1 MTTELT
7 GMNEV
12 MEALKLSAMTSQR
25 VSEQMGLLTTKVNQH
40 EEKIQAL
47 EDRQHYYE
55 DNLRI
60 TRSQG
65 KNIKKAVIGRVNDL
79 LGIEFEGGKV
89 AEECIAIDQKYRG
102 GFISRCY
109 TDAKRDGVMS
119 ECYWETPRSDYD
131 RCIEY
136 IEAWI
141 PQVDGGTTAYKKY
154 LDIRREERDA
164 KKAARG

>member
-1 MTTELT
+1 MSTELT

-47 EDRQHYYE
+47 EDKQAYYE
-55 DNLRI
+55 NNLRI

-65 KNIKKAVIGRVNDL
+65 KNLKRTVIGRVNTL
-79 LGIEFEGGKV
+79 LGIRFDGGKV
-89 AEECIAIDQKYRG
+89 ADDCIETDQKYRG

-109 TDAKRDGVMS
+109 TDAKRAGVMA

-131 RCIEY
+131 KCIEY
-136 IEAWI
+136 IEAWV
-141 PQVDGGTTAYKKY
+141 PQVDGGTAKYKEY
-154 LDIRREERDA
+154 LDIRREEREA
-164 KKAARG
+164 KM

>member
-1 MTTELT
+1 MSTELT
-7 GMNEV
+7 GMNEI

-47 EDRQHYYE
+47 EDKQAYYE
-55 DNLRI
+55 NNLRI

-65 KNIKKAVIGRVNDL
+65 KNLKRTVIGRVNTL
-79 LGIEFEGGKV
+79 LGIRFEGGKV
-89 AEECIAIDQKYRG
+89 ADDCIETDQKYRG

-109 TDAKRDGVMS
+109 TDAKRAGVMA

-131 RCIEY
+131 KCIEY

-141 PQVDGGTTAYKKY
+141 PQVDGGTAKYKEY
-154 LDIRREERDA
+154 LDIRREEREA
-164 KKAARG
+164 KM

>member
-1 MTTELT
+1 MSTELT

-47 EDRQHYYE
+47 EDKQAYYE
-55 DNLRI
+55 NNLRI

-65 KNIKKAVIGRVNDL
+65 KNLKRTVIGRVNTL
-79 LGIEFEGGKV
+79 LGIRFEGGKV
-89 AEECIAIDQKYRG
+89 ADDCIETDQKYRG

-109 TDAKRDGVMS
+109 TDAKRAGVMA
-119 ECYWETPRSDYD
+119 ECYWETPRADYD
-131 RCIEY
+131 KCIEY

-141 PQVDGGTTAYKKY
+141 PQVDGGTAKYKEY
-154 LDIRREERDA
+154 LDIRREEREA
-164 KKAARG
+164 KM

>member
-1 MTTELT
+1 MSTELT

-47 EDRQHYYE
+47 EDKQAYYE
-55 DNLRI
+55 NNLRI

-65 KNIKKAVIGRVNDL
+65 KNLKRTVIGRVNTL
-79 LGIEFEGGKV
+79 LGIRFEGGKV
-89 AEECIAIDQKYRG
+89 ADDCIETDQKYRG

-109 TDAKRDGVMS
+109 TDAKRAGVMA

-131 RCIEY
+131 KCIEY

-141 PQVDGGTTAYKKY
+141 PQVDGGTAKYKEY
-154 LDIRREERDA
+154 LDIRREEREA
-164 KKAARG
+164 KM